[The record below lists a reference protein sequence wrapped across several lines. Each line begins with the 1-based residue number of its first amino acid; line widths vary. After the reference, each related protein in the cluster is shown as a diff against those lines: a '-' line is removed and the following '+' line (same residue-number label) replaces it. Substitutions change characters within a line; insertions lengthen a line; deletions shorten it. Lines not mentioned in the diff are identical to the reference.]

1 MVHINIVNGVYIP
14 TYNWGAPSSRNVEES
29 QMTLDMPRFEVGEM
43 LWFRRGECPG
53 ESVDLGRIVFRGV
66 FTEPFAM
73 PFSNNQEMVS
83 SPG

>member
-1 MVHINIVNGVYIP
+1 
-14 TYNWGAPSSRNVEES
+14 
-29 QMTLDMPRFEVGEM
+29 MTLDMPRFEVGEM
-43 LWFRRGECPG
+43 LWFRREGCPG
-53 ESVDLGRIVFRGV
+53 ESVDLGRIVFLRV